1 MKKVIFLI
9 FVFMFITVSASVAGS
24 KTYMLTGTVTDLKG
38 DVFTVQKDNAKYEM
52 TRDAEAK
59 VNGDLKVGSKV
70 TVVYKMTAT
79 TIVVTAET
87 KK

>member
-1 MKKVIFLI
+1 MKKVIFLV
-9 FVFMFITVSASVAGS
+9 FVFIFIAVIASAAGS
-24 KTYMLTGTVTDLKG
+24 KTYMLTGKVTEVKG

-52 TRDAEAK
+52 TRDADAK

-70 TVVYKMTAT
+70 TVIYKMTAT

>member
-79 TIVVTAET
+79 TIVVTAEP